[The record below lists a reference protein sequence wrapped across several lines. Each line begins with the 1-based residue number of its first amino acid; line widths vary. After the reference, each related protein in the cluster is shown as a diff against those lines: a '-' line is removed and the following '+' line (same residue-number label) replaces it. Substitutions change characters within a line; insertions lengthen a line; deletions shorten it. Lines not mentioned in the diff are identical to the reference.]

1 MMSIIIDKLHNK
13 VYDTNIKLYP
23 ISGVQNRGIR
33 YENQKHKQTNTTKP
47 VGRRICRETV
57 AWQERMEKM
66 RKRRFLAWGMAAGL
80 AISLMAGCGSGNKDT
95 GSQKTT
101 GAAAAPAAKESQAAS
116 SGNKETITLR
126 IGSGHSESNPWITAL
141 EDYFVKNVSER
152 VSAETGYEINW
163 VKSYGGAV
171 ISLGNEL
178 QGVQDG
184 LVDIGCTILVFEAS
198 RLPLQDMVYSMPF
211 SCSDP
216 LIVADTIKQIYSEYP
231 EFTETYEKD
240 YNQKFIGIG
249 VSDPYGF
256 YSTKEVKS
264 LADVNGMKI
273 GAAGINLSWIEG
285 SGAVGVQTS
294 LNDTYQNLQTNVCQA
309 TIQPT
314 RSCVNLKVYE
324 VAPYYLD
331 ANFNVVPFNSITVNL
346 DTWRDLPPEVQTIL
360 TEVGEGYL
368 DYEANYINEIHEQDL
383 KTLEEQGCTI
393 ISLSREE
400 QEKWA
405 ASLPD
410 IVNGLVK
417 NLDDAGYKGAEIV
430 SRYYEILESHGVERV
445 RDWNIGG

>member
-1 MMSIIIDKLHNK
+1 MGKMKK
-13 VYDTNIKLYP
+13 
-23 ISGVQNRGIR
+23 NRLF
-33 YENQKHKQTNTTKP
+33 
-47 VGRRICRETV
+47 
-57 AWQERMEKM
+57 A
-66 RKRRFLAWGMAAGL
+66 LGMAA
-80 AISLMAGCGSGNKDT
+80 AVAVMSMTGCGSKN
-95 GSQKTT
+95 SQTKETET
-101 GAAAAPAAKESQAAS
+101 PAGQGDSTAAAPSGSKE
-116 SGNKETITLR
+116 KITLR

-141 EDYFVKNVSER
+141 EDYFVKNVTER
-152 VSAETGYEINW
+152 VSAETNYEIDW
-163 VKSYGGAV
+163 VKSYGGSV

-216 LIVADTIKQIYSEYP
+216 LIVAETVKQMYAEYP
-231 EFTETYEKD
+231 EFTSTYETD

-264 LADVNGMKI
+264 LDDVKGMKI

-314 RSCVNLKVYE
+314 HSCVNLKVYE

-331 ANFNVVPFNSITVNL
+331 ANFNVVPFNAITVNM
-346 DTWRDLPPEVQTIL
+346 DTWNDLPEEVRTIL

-383 KTLEEQGCTI
+383 KELEAKGCTI
-393 ISLSREE
+393 VTLSREE

-417 NLDDAGYKGAEIV
+417 SLDSAGYNGAEIV
-430 SRYYEILESHGVERV
+430 EKYYQILESHEVERI
-445 RDWNIGG
+445 RDWNIGN

>member
-1 MMSIIIDKLHNK
+1 MKK
-13 VYDTNIKLYP
+13 
-23 ISGVQNRGIR
+23 NRLF
-33 YENQKHKQTNTTKP
+33 
-47 VGRRICRETV
+47 
-57 AWQERMEKM
+57 A
-66 RKRRFLAWGMAAGL
+66 LGMAAAVT
-80 AISLMAGCGSGNKDT
+80 AISMTGCG
-95 GSQKTT
+95 GSTQTKE
-101 GAAAAPAAKESQAAS
+101 AAVPKGQEGSKEAVS
-116 SGNKETITLR
+116 SGDKEKITLR

-152 VSAETGYEINW
+152 VSAETKYEINW
-163 VKSYGGAV
+163 VKSYGGSV

-184 LVDIGCTILVFEAS
+184 LVDVGCTILVFEAS

-216 LIVADTIKQIYSEYP
+216 LIVADTIKQMYAEYP
-231 EFTETYEKD
+231 EFTSIYESD

-264 LADVNGMKI
+264 LDDVKGMKI

-314 RSCVNLKVYE
+314 HSCVNLKVYE

-331 ANFNVVPFNSITVNL
+331 ANFNVVPFNAITVNM
-346 DTWRDLPPEVQTIL
+346 DTWRELPAEVQTIL

-383 KTLEEQGCTI
+383 KELEAKGCTI
-393 ISLSREE
+393 LTLSREE

-410 IVNGLVK
+410 VVNGLVK
-417 NLDDAGYKGAEIV
+417 SLNDSGYNGAEIV
-430 SRYYEILESHGVERV
+430 QKYYQILESKGVERI
-445 RDWNIGG
+445 RDWNIAD

>member
-1 MMSIIIDKLHNK
+1 MGKMKK
-13 VYDTNIKLYP
+13 
-23 ISGVQNRGIR
+23 NRLF
-33 YENQKHKQTNTTKP
+33 
-47 VGRRICRETV
+47 
-57 AWQERMEKM
+57 A
-66 RKRRFLAWGMAAGL
+66 LGMAA
-80 AISLMAGCGSGNKDT
+80 AVAVMSMTGCGSKN
-95 GSQKTT
+95 SQTKETET
-101 GAAAAPAAKESQAAS
+101 PAGQGDSTAAAPSGSKE
-116 SGNKETITLR
+116 KITLR

-141 EDYFVKNVSER
+141 EDYFVKNVTER
-152 VSAETGYEINW
+152 VSAETNYEIDW
-163 VKSYGGAV
+163 VKSYGGSV

-216 LIVADTIKQIYSEYP
+216 LIVAETVKQMYAEYP
-231 EFTETYEKD
+231 EFTSTYETD

-264 LADVNGMKI
+264 LDDVKGMKI

-314 RSCVNLKVYE
+314 HSCVNLKVYE

-331 ANFNVVPFNSITVNL
+331 ANFNVVPFNAITVNM
-346 DTWRDLPPEVQTIL
+346 DTWNDLPEEVRTIL

-383 KTLEEQGCTI
+383 KELEAKGCTI
-393 ISLSREE
+393 VTLSREE

-417 NLDDAGYKGAEIV
+417 SLDSAGYNGAEIV
-430 SRYYEILESHGVERV
+430 EKYYQILESHGGERI
-445 RDWNIGG
+445 RDWNIGN

>member
-1 MMSIIIDKLHNK
+1 MK
-13 VYDTNIKLYP
+13 
-23 ISGVQNRGIR
+23 
-33 YENQKHKQTNTTKP
+33 
-47 VGRRICRETV
+47 
-57 AWQERMEKM
+57 
-66 RKRRFLAWGMAAGL
+66 KRRSLTLLGMAL
-80 AISLMAGCGSGNKDT
+80 AMAMTSITGCG
-95 GSQKTT
+95 GSSP
-101 GAAAAPAAKESQAAS
+101 APSQAAAQPE
-116 SGNKETITLR
+116 SGKEGAGTNASQAKSADKKKITLR

-141 EDYFVKNVSER
+141 EDQFVATVSER
-152 VSAETGYEINW
+152 VSAETDYEIDW
-163 VKSYGGAV
+163 VKSYGGSV

-184 LVDIGCTILVFEAS
+184 LVDIGCIILVFEAS

-216 LIVADTIKQIYSEYP
+216 LIVAETIKQMYAQYP
-231 EFTETYEKD
+231 EFTSIYETD

-264 LADVNGMKI
+264 LDDVNGMKI
-273 GAAGINLSWIEG
+273 GAAGINLGWIEG

-314 RSCVNLKVYE
+314 HSCVNLKVYE

-331 ANFNVVPFNSITVNL
+331 ANFNVVPFNAITVNM
-346 DTWRDLPPEVQTIL
+346 DTWNDLPAEVQAIL
-360 TEVGEGYL
+360 SETGGQYL
-368 DYEANYINEIHEQDL
+368 DYEANYINEIHAQDL
-383 KTLEEQGCTI
+383 EALKAQGCTVHT
-393 ISLSREE
+393 LSREE

-410 IVNGLVK
+410 VVNGLVK
-417 NLDDAGYKGAEIV
+417 SLNDAGYKGSEIV
-430 SRYYEILESHGVERV
+430 GKYYEILESQGVERV
-445 RDWNIGG
+445 RDWDLGV

>member
-1 MMSIIIDKLHNK
+1 MKK
-13 VYDTNIKLYP
+13 R
-23 ISGVQNRGIR
+23 NRI
-33 YENQKHKQTNTTKP
+33 
-47 VGRRICRETV
+47 V
-57 AWQERMEKM
+57 A
-66 RKRRFLAWGMAAGL
+66 LGL
-80 AISLMAGCGSGNKDT
+80 AIMLAVTATGCSGGSSSGQSASN
-95 GSQKTT
+95 G
-101 GAAAAPAAKESQAAS
+101 GAAEQTAAS
-116 SGNKETITLR
+116 ADKKKLTLR

-141 EDYFVKNVSER
+141 EDYFVANVSER
-152 VSAETGYEINW
+152 VSAETNYEVEW
-163 VKSYGGAV
+163 VKSYGGSV

-216 LIVADTIKQIYSEYP
+216 MIVADTIKQIYSEYP
-231 EFTETYEKD
+231 EFTDTYETD

-264 LADVNGMKI
+264 LDDVNGMKI
-273 GAAGINLSWIEG
+273 GAAGINLGWIEG

-314 RSCVNLKVYE
+314 HSCVNLKVYE

-331 ANFNVVPFNSITVNL
+331 ANFNVVPFNAITVNL
-346 DTWRDLPPEVQTIL
+346 DTWNSLPEEVQTIL
-360 TEVGEGYL
+360 SEVGEGYL

-383 KTLEEQGCTI
+383 KTLEELGCTI
-393 ISLSREE
+393 HTLSREE
-400 QEKWA
+400 QQRWA

-410 IVNGLVK
+410 VVNGLVQEL
-417 NLDDAGYKGAEIV
+417 NAAGYKGSEIV
-430 SRYYEILESHGVERV
+430 ERYYEILESHGVERV
-445 RDWNIGG
+445 RDWDLGN

>member
-1 MMSIIIDKLHNK
+1 
-13 VYDTNIKLYP
+13 
-23 ISGVQNRGIR
+23 
-33 YENQKHKQTNTTKP
+33 
-47 VGRRICRETV
+47 
-57 AWQERMEKM
+57 
-66 RKRRFLAWGMAAGL
+66 MAAAMML
-80 AISLMAGCGSGNKDT
+80 SFMAGCGGGNGN
-95 GSQKTT
+95 GSSSAKTQNNT
-101 GAAAAPAAKESQAAS
+101 QTAPPSAQENQAAV

-152 VSAETGYEINW
+152 VSKETNYEINW
-163 VKSYGGAV
+163 VKSYGGAAV
-171 ISLGNEL
+171 SLGNEL

-216 LIVADTIKQIYSEYP
+216 LIVADVIKQIYSEYP

-264 LADVNGMKI
+264 LEDVNGMKI

-314 RSCVNLKVYE
+314 HSCVNLKVYE

-331 ANFNVVPFNSITVNL
+331 ANFNVVPFNAITVNL
-346 DTWRDLPPEVQTIL
+346 DTWNDLPVEIQTIL
-360 TEVGEGYL
+360 AEVGEGDL
-368 DYEANYINEIHEQDL
+368 EYEANYINEIHEQDL
-383 KTLEEQGCTI
+383 ETLKEQGCTI

-400 QEKWA
+400 QKKWA

-417 NLDDAGYKGAEIV
+417 SLDNAGYKGAEIV

-445 RDWNIGG
+445 RDWNIEG

>member
-1 MMSIIIDKLHNK
+1 MGKMKK
-13 VYDTNIKLYP
+13 
-23 ISGVQNRGIR
+23 NRLF
-33 YENQKHKQTNTTKP
+33 
-47 VGRRICRETV
+47 
-57 AWQERMEKM
+57 A
-66 RKRRFLAWGMAAGL
+66 LGMAA
-80 AISLMAGCGSGNKDT
+80 AVAVMSMTGCGSKN
-95 GSQKTT
+95 SQTKETET
-101 GAAAAPAAKESQAAS
+101 PAGQGDSTAAAPSGSKE
-116 SGNKETITLR
+116 KITLR

-141 EDYFVKNVSER
+141 EDYFVKNVTDR
-152 VSAETGYEINW
+152 VSAETNYEIDW
-163 VKSYGGAV
+163 VKSYGGSV

-216 LIVADTIKQIYSEYP
+216 LIVAETVKQMYAEYP
-231 EFTETYEKD
+231 EFTSTYETD

-264 LADVNGMKI
+264 LDDVKGMKI

-314 RSCVNLKVYE
+314 HSCVNLKVYE

-331 ANFNVVPFNSITVNL
+331 ANFNVVPFNAITVNM
-346 DTWRDLPPEVQTIL
+346 DTWNDLPEEVRTIL

-383 KTLEEQGCTI
+383 KELEAKGCTI
-393 ISLSREE
+393 VTLSREE

-417 NLDDAGYKGAEIV
+417 SLDSAGYNGAEIV
-430 SRYYEILESHGVERV
+430 EKYYQILESHGVERI
-445 RDWNIGG
+445 RDWNIGN

>member
-1 MMSIIIDKLHNK
+1 MGKMKK
-13 VYDTNIKLYP
+13 
-23 ISGVQNRGIR
+23 NRLF
-33 YENQKHKQTNTTKP
+33 
-47 VGRRICRETV
+47 
-57 AWQERMEKM
+57 A
-66 RKRRFLAWGMAAGL
+66 LGMAA
-80 AISLMAGCGSGNKDT
+80 AVAVMSMTGCGSKN
-95 GSQKTT
+95 SQTKETET
-101 GAAAAPAAKESQAAS
+101 PAGQGDSTAAAPSGSKE
-116 SGNKETITLR
+116 KITLR

-141 EDYFVKNVSER
+141 EDYFVKNVTER
-152 VSAETGYEINW
+152 VSAETNYEIDW
-163 VKSYGGAV
+163 VKSYGGSV

-216 LIVADTIKQIYSEYP
+216 LIVAETVKQMYAEYP
-231 EFTETYEKD
+231 EFTSTYETD

-264 LADVNGMKI
+264 LDDVKGMKI

-314 RSCVNLKVYE
+314 HSCVNLKVYE

-331 ANFNVVPFNSITVNL
+331 ANFNVVPFNAITVNM
-346 DTWRDLPPEVQTIL
+346 DTWNDLPEEVRTIL

-383 KTLEEQGCTI
+383 KELEAKGCTI
-393 ISLSREE
+393 VTLSREE

-417 NLDDAGYKGAEIV
+417 SLDSAGYNGAEIV
-430 SRYYEILESHGVERV
+430 EKYYQILESHGVERI
-445 RDWNIGG
+445 RDWNIGN

>member
-1 MMSIIIDKLHNK
+1 MKK
-13 VYDTNIKLYP
+13 
-23 ISGVQNRGIR
+23 NRLF
-33 YENQKHKQTNTTKP
+33 
-47 VGRRICRETV
+47 
-57 AWQERMEKM
+57 A
-66 RKRRFLAWGMAAGL
+66 LGMAA
-80 AISLMAGCGSGNKDT
+80 AVAVMSMTGCGSKN
-95 GSQKTT
+95 SQTKETET
-101 GAAAAPAAKESQAAS
+101 PAGQGDSTAAAPSGSKE
-116 SGNKETITLR
+116 KITLR

-141 EDYFVKNVSER
+141 EDYFVKNVTER
-152 VSAETGYEINW
+152 VSAKTNYEIDW
-163 VKSYGGAV
+163 VKSYGGSV

-216 LIVADTIKQIYSEYP
+216 LIVAETVKQMYAEYP
-231 EFTETYEKD
+231 EFTSTYETD

-264 LADVNGMKI
+264 LDDVKGMKI

-314 RSCVNLKVYE
+314 HSCVNLKVYE

-331 ANFNVVPFNSITVNL
+331 ANFNVVPFNAITVNM
-346 DTWRDLPPEVQTIL
+346 DTWNDLPEEVRTIL

-383 KTLEEQGCTI
+383 KELEAKGCTI
-393 ISLSREE
+393 VTLSREE

-417 NLDDAGYKGAEIV
+417 SLDSAGYNGAEIV
-430 SRYYEILESHGVERV
+430 EKYYQILESHGVERI
-445 RDWNIGG
+445 RDWNIGN

>member
-1 MMSIIIDKLHNK
+1 MGKMKK
-13 VYDTNIKLYP
+13 
-23 ISGVQNRGIR
+23 NRLF
-33 YENQKHKQTNTTKP
+33 
-47 VGRRICRETV
+47 
-57 AWQERMEKM
+57 A
-66 RKRRFLAWGMAAGL
+66 LGMAA
-80 AISLMAGCGSGNKDT
+80 AVAVMSMTGCGSKN
-95 GSQKTT
+95 SQTKETET
-101 GAAAAPAAKESQAAS
+101 PAGQGDSTAAAPSGSKE
-116 SGNKETITLR
+116 KITLR

-141 EDYFVKNVSER
+141 EDYFVKNVTER
-152 VSAETGYEINW
+152 VSAETNYEIDW
-163 VKSYGGAV
+163 VKSYGGSV

-216 LIVADTIKQIYSEYP
+216 LIDAETVKQMYAEYP
-231 EFTETYEKD
+231 EFTSTYETD

-264 LADVNGMKI
+264 LDDVKGMKI

-314 RSCVNLKVYE
+314 HSCVNLKVYE

-331 ANFNVVPFNSITVNL
+331 ANFNVVPFNAITVNM
-346 DTWRDLPPEVQTIL
+346 DTWNDLPEEVRTIL

-383 KTLEEQGCTI
+383 KELEAKGCTI
-393 ISLSREE
+393 VTLSREE

-417 NLDDAGYKGAEIV
+417 SLDSAGYNGAEIV
-430 SRYYEILESHGVERV
+430 EKYYQILESHGVERI
-445 RDWNIGG
+445 RDWNIGN

>member
-1 MMSIIIDKLHNK
+1 MMLS
-13 VYDTNIKLYP
+13 
-23 ISGVQNRGIR
+23 
-33 YENQKHKQTNTTKP
+33 
-47 VGRRICRETV
+47 
-57 AWQERMEKM
+57 
-66 RKRRFLAWGMAAGL
+66 F
-80 AISLMAGCGSGNKDT
+80 MAGCGGGNGN
-95 GSQKTT
+95 GSSSAKTQNNT
-101 GAAAAPAAKESQAAS
+101 QTAPPSAQENQAAV

-152 VSAETGYEINW
+152 VSKETNYEINW

-171 ISLGNEL
+171 VSLGNEL

-216 LIVADTIKQIYSEYP
+216 LIVADVIKQIYSEYP

-264 LADVNGMKI
+264 LEDVNGMKI

-314 RSCVNLKVYE
+314 HSCVNLKVYE

-331 ANFNVVPFNSITVNL
+331 ANFNVVPFNAITVNL
-346 DTWRDLPPEVQTIL
+346 DTWNDLPAEIQTIL
-360 TEVGEGYL
+360 AEVGEGYL
-368 DYEANYINEIHEQDL
+368 EYEANYINEIHEQDL
-383 KTLEEQGCTI
+383 ETLKEQGCTI

-400 QEKWA
+400 QKKWA

-417 NLDDAGYKGAEIV
+417 SLDNAGYKGAEIV

-445 RDWNIGG
+445 RDWNIEG

>member
-1 MMSIIIDKLHNK
+1 M
-13 VYDTNIKLYP
+13 T
-23 ISGVQNRGIR
+23 
-33 YENQKHKQTNTTKP
+33 
-47 VGRRICRETV
+47 
-57 AWQERMEKM
+57 
-66 RKRRFLAWGMAAGL
+66 
-80 AISLMAGCGSGNKDT
+80 
-95 GSQKTT
+95 
-101 GAAAAPAAKESQAAS
+101 
-116 SGNKETITLR
+116 
-126 IGSGHSESNPWITAL
+126 
-141 EDYFVKNVSER
+141 
-152 VSAETGYEINW
+152 W

-216 LIVADTIKQIYSEYP
+216 LIVAETIKQIYSEYP
-231 EFTETYEKD
+231 EFTETYEKN

-256 YSTKEVKS
+256 YSTKEVRS
-264 LADVNGMKI
+264 LEDVNGMKI

-346 DTWRDLPPEVQTIL
+346 DTWNDLPQEIQTIL

-368 DYEANYINEIHEQDL
+368 DYEANYINEVHEQDL

-393 ISLSREE
+393 VLAERHVIANLQELLGQARGKVAKIFYCPFHPFDPGFPELKKGGPACEGLRGIEMDMEADWGTGAWLRGTPGPEIIRELTPQPGDVVVEGKKTLDAFHSTGLDYYLRANEIEYVAFTGFHTDWCVESSARSAYDKGYRVIVISDCTATDTQEE
-400 QEKWA
+400 QDFCERWIFPK
-405 ASLPD
+405 
-410 IVNGLVK
+410 IGKVMN
-417 NLDDAGYKGAEIV
+417 YREF
-430 SRYYEILESHGVERV
+430 LEALE
-445 RDWNIGG
+445 

>member
-1 MMSIIIDKLHNK
+1 MKK
-13 VYDTNIKLYP
+13 
-23 ISGVQNRGIR
+23 NRLF
-33 YENQKHKQTNTTKP
+33 
-47 VGRRICRETV
+47 
-57 AWQERMEKM
+57 A
-66 RKRRFLAWGMAAGL
+66 LGMAA
-80 AISLMAGCGSGNKDT
+80 AVAVMSMTGCGSKN
-95 GSQKTT
+95 SQTKETET
-101 GAAAAPAAKESQAAS
+101 PAGQGDSTAAAPSGSKE
-116 SGNKETITLR
+116 KITLR

-141 EDYFVKNVSER
+141 EDYFVKNVTER
-152 VSAETGYEINW
+152 VSAETNYEIDW
-163 VKSYGGAV
+163 VKSYGGSV

-216 LIVADTIKQIYSEYP
+216 LIVAETVKQMYAEYP
-231 EFTETYEKD
+231 EFTSTYETD

-264 LADVNGMKI
+264 LDDVKGMKI

-314 RSCVNLKVYE
+314 HSCVNLKVYE

-331 ANFNVVPFNSITVNL
+331 ANFNVVPFNAITVNM
-346 DTWRDLPPEVQTIL
+346 DTWNDLPEEVRTIL

-383 KTLEEQGCTI
+383 KELEAKGCTI
-393 ISLSREE
+393 VTLSREE

-417 NLDDAGYKGAEIV
+417 SLDSAGYNGAEIV
-430 SRYYEILESHGVERV
+430 EKYYQILESHGVERI
-445 RDWNIGG
+445 RDWGIVN

>member
-1 MMSIIIDKLHNK
+1 
-13 VYDTNIKLYP
+13 
-23 ISGVQNRGIR
+23 
-33 YENQKHKQTNTTKP
+33 
-47 VGRRICRETV
+47 
-57 AWQERMEKM
+57 
-66 RKRRFLAWGMAAGL
+66 LAWGMAAAMML
-80 AISLMAGCGSGNKDT
+80 SFMAGCGGGNGN
-95 GSQKTT
+95 GSSSAKTQNNT
-101 GAAAAPAAKESQAAS
+101 QTAPPSAQENQAAV

-152 VSAETGYEINW
+152 VSKETNYEINW

-171 ISLGNEL
+171 VSLGNEL

-216 LIVADTIKQIYSEYP
+216 LIVADVIKQIYSEYP

-264 LADVNGMKI
+264 LEDVNGMKI

-331 ANFNVVPFNSITVNL
+331 ANFNVVPFNAITVNL
-346 DTWRDLPPEVQTIL
+346 DTWNDLPAEIQAIL
-360 TEVGEGYL
+360 AEVGEGYL
-368 DYEANYINEIHEQDL
+368 EYEANYINEIHEQDL
-383 KTLEEQGCTI
+383 ETLKEQGCTI

-417 NLDDAGYKGAEIV
+417 SLDDAGYKGAEIV

>member
-1 MMSIIIDKLHNK
+1 
-13 VYDTNIKLYP
+13 
-23 ISGVQNRGIR
+23 
-33 YENQKHKQTNTTKP
+33 
-47 VGRRICRETV
+47 
-57 AWQERMEKM
+57 
-66 RKRRFLAWGMAAGL
+66 MALGL
-80 AISLMAGCGSGNKDT
+80 AAIMAMTAMTGCGGRSSAKTD
-95 GSQKTT
+95 STT
-101 GAAAAPAAKESQAAS
+101 GGDKKQAEATRGKE
-116 SGNKETITLR
+116 KITLR

-152 VSAETGYEINW
+152 VSEETNYEIDW
-163 VKSYGGAV
+163 VKSYGGSV

-216 LIVADTIKQIYSEYP
+216 LIVAETIKQMYEKYP
-231 EFTETYEKD
+231 EFTSIYED
-240 YNQKFIGIG
+240 SYNQKFVGIG

-256 YSTKEVKS
+256 FSTKEVKS
-264 LADVNGMKI
+264 LEDVNGMKI

-314 RSCVNLKVYE
+314 HSCVNLKVYE

-331 ANFNVVPFNSITVNL
+331 ANFNVVPFNAITVNM
-346 DTWRDLPPEVQTIL
+346 DTWNDLPEDVQNIIS
-360 TEVGEGYL
+360 EVGEGYL
-368 DYEANYINEIHEQDL
+368 DYESEYINTIHEEDI
-383 KTLEEQGCTI
+383 KALEEQGCTVTT
-393 ISLSREE
+393 LSREE

-410 IVNGLVK
+410 VVNGLVK
-417 NLDDAGYKGAEIV
+417 SLDDAGYNGSEIV
-430 SRYYEILESHGVERV
+430 EDYYEILESQGVERV
-445 RDWNIGG
+445 RDWKISE

>member
-1 MMSIIIDKLHNK
+1 MKKRNNLLAMGMLAVMTVSSLAGCTGNNK
-13 VYDTNIKLYP
+13 
-23 ISGVQNRGIR
+23 
-33 YENQKHKQTNTTKP
+33 HA
-47 VGRRICRETV
+47 ETV
-57 AWQERMEKM
+57 TKSEAVDSGKQAPSGEK
-66 RKRRFLAWGMAAGL
+66 K
-80 AISLMAGCGSGNKDT
+80 K
-95 GSQKTT
+95 
-101 GAAAAPAAKESQAAS
+101 
-116 SGNKETITLR
+116 ITLR

-141 EDYFVKNVSER
+141 EDFFVKNVSER
-152 VSAETGYEINW
+152 VSAETNYEIDW
-163 VKSYGGAV
+163 IKSYGGSV

-216 LIVADTIKQIYSEYP
+216 LIVAKTIKQIYAEFP
-231 EFTETYEKD
+231 EFTSIYESD

-256 YSTKEVKS
+256 YSTREVKS
-264 LADVNGMKI
+264 LEDAKGMKI

-314 RSCVNLKVYE
+314 HSCVNLKVYE

-331 ANFNVVPFNSITVNL
+331 ANFNVVPFNAITVNM
-346 DTWRDLPPEVQTIL
+346 DTWKDLPAEIQTIL
-360 TEVGEGYL
+360 SEVGEQYL
-368 DYEANYINEIHEQDL
+368 DYESKYINEIHQQDL
-383 KTLEEQGCTI
+383 KVLEEKGVKVHT
-393 ISLSREE
+393 LSREE
-400 QEKWA
+400 QAKWA

-410 IVNGLVK
+410 VVNGLVK
-417 NLDDAGYKGAEIV
+417 NLDAAGYEGSKIV
-430 SRYYEILESHGVERV
+430 SRYYEILESQGVERV
-445 RDWNIGG
+445 RDWNLGN

>member
-1 MMSIIIDKLHNK
+1 MKK
-13 VYDTNIKLYP
+13 
-23 ISGVQNRGIR
+23 NRLF
-33 YENQKHKQTNTTKP
+33 
-47 VGRRICRETV
+47 
-57 AWQERMEKM
+57 A
-66 RKRRFLAWGMAAGL
+66 LGMAA
-80 AISLMAGCGSGNKDT
+80 AVAVMSMTGCGSKN
-95 GSQKTT
+95 SQTKETET
-101 GAAAAPAAKESQAAS
+101 PAGQGDSTAAAPSGSKE
-116 SGNKETITLR
+116 KITLR

-141 EDYFVKNVSER
+141 EDYFVKNVTER
-152 VSAETGYEINW
+152 VSAETNYEIDW
-163 VKSYGGAV
+163 VKSYGGSV

-184 LVDIGCTILVFEAS
+184 LVDIGCTILVFEAT

-216 LIVADTIKQIYSEYP
+216 LIVAETVKQMYAEYP
-231 EFTETYEKD
+231 EFTSTYETD

-264 LADVNGMKI
+264 LDDVKGMKI

-314 RSCVNLKVYE
+314 HSCVNLKVYE

-331 ANFNVVPFNSITVNL
+331 ANFNVVPFNAITVNM
-346 DTWRDLPPEVQTIL
+346 DTWNDLPEEVRTIL

-383 KTLEEQGCTI
+383 KELEAKGCTI
-393 ISLSREE
+393 VTLSREE

-417 NLDDAGYKGAEIV
+417 SLDSAGYNGAEIV
-430 SRYYEILESHGVERV
+430 EKYYQILESHGVERI
-445 RDWNIGG
+445 RDWNIGN

>member
-1 MMSIIIDKLHNK
+1 MGKMKK
-13 VYDTNIKLYP
+13 
-23 ISGVQNRGIR
+23 NRLF
-33 YENQKHKQTNTTKP
+33 
-47 VGRRICRETV
+47 
-57 AWQERMEKM
+57 A
-66 RKRRFLAWGMAAGL
+66 LGMAA
-80 AISLMAGCGSGNKDT
+80 AVAVMSMTGCGSKN
-95 GSQKTT
+95 SQTKETEIPAGQGDST
-101 GAAAAPAAKESQAAS
+101 AAAPSGSKE
-116 SGNKETITLR
+116 KITLR

-141 EDYFVKNVSER
+141 EDYFVKNVTER
-152 VSAETGYEINW
+152 VSTETNYEIDW
-163 VKSYGGAV
+163 VKSYGGSV

-216 LIVADTIKQIYSEYP
+216 LIVAETVKQMYAEYP
-231 EFTETYEKD
+231 EFTSTYETD

-264 LADVNGMKI
+264 LDDVKGMKI

-285 SGAVGVQTS
+285 SGAGGVQTS

-314 RSCVNLKVYE
+314 HSCVNLKVYE

-331 ANFNVVPFNSITVNL
+331 ANFNVVPFNAITVNM
-346 DTWRDLPPEVQTIL
+346 DTWNDLPEEVRTIL

-383 KTLEEQGCTI
+383 KELEAKGCTI
-393 ISLSREE
+393 VTLSREE

-417 NLDDAGYKGAEIV
+417 SLDSAGYNGAEIV
-430 SRYYEILESHGVERV
+430 EKYYQILESHGVERI
-445 RDWNIGG
+445 RDWNIGN

>member
-1 MMSIIIDKLHNK
+1 
-13 VYDTNIKLYP
+13 
-23 ISGVQNRGIR
+23 
-33 YENQKHKQTNTTKP
+33 
-47 VGRRICRETV
+47 
-57 AWQERMEKM
+57 MEKM
-66 RKRRFLAWGMAAGL
+66 KKNRLFALGMAA
-80 AISLMAGCGSGNKDT
+80 AVAFSTMTGCGSSGAQTKET
-95 GSQKTT
+95 AAPAEQGGSE
-101 GAAAAPAAKESQAAS
+101 AAAPSGKKE
-116 SGNKETITLR
+116 KITLR

-152 VSAETGYEINW
+152 VSSETNYEIDW
-163 VKSYGGAV
+163 VKSYGGSV

-216 LIVADTIKQIYSEYP
+216 LVVAETIKQMYAAYP
-231 EFTETYEKD
+231 EFTSIYESD

-264 LADVNGMKI
+264 LDDVKGMKI

-314 RSCVNLKVYE
+314 HSCVNLKVYE

-331 ANFNVVPFNSITVNL
+331 ANFNVVPFNAITVNM
-346 DTWRDLPPEVQTIL
+346 DTWNDLPAEVQTIL

-368 DYEANYINEIHEQDL
+368 DYEANYINEIHEKDL
-383 KTLEEQGCTI
+383 ADLQEKGCTI
-393 ISLSREE
+393 VTLSREE

-417 NLDDAGYKGAEIV
+417 NLDNAGYKGAEIV
-430 SRYYEILESHGVERV
+430 EKYYEILESQGIERV
-445 RDWNIGG
+445 RDWNIAD